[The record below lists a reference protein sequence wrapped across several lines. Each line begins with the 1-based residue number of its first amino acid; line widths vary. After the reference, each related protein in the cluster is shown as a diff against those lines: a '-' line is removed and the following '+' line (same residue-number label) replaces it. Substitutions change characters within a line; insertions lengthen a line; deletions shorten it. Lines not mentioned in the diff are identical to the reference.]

1 MNKYLRQALVA
12 RGYFAPEMG
21 GEGGSG
27 GGGGATGND
36 DDQGDAAGSSGAG
49 DDQGGAGDDQG
60 DKSGRKFSDEEA
72 AKLLKENMRRKDEL
86 KRLSQEREQLKA
98 TLAQFE
104 GINIDE
110 VKKLVADKQA
120 AEEDKLK
127 KSGEW
132 DRLKAQIVDAHSRE
146 KQTLTEQ
153 LKVKDEEA
161 ATLRSTIAELTVG
174 NAFGNSKFIT
184 NDLTIPANKARALYG
199 SHFGFEDGQVVA
211 YDKPAGAKER
221 TMLVNGAG
229 DPLSFED
236 ALQKI
241 VQSDPD
247 YPSLAKS
254 RIRVGANSGS
264 KGSDKAPEIK
274 ADVRGVSRIAAG
286 LSKNK

>member
-132 DRLKAQIVDAHSRE
+132 DRLKAQIVEAHSRE
-146 KQTLTEQ
+146 KQTLAEQ
-153 LKVKDEEA
+153 LKAKDEESA
-161 ATLRSTIAELTVG
+161 ALRSSIAELTVG

-199 SHFGFEDGQVVA
+199 SHFSFEDGQVVA

>member
-27 GGGGATGND
+27 GGGGATGNG
-36 DDQGDAAGSSGAG
+36 DDQGDAAGGSGAG

-153 LKVKDEEA
+153 LKAKDEES
-161 ATLRSTIAELTVG
+161 ATLRSAIAELTVG
-174 NAFGNSKFIT
+174 NAFGNSKFIA

>member
-36 DDQGDAAGSSGAG
+36 DDQGDAAGSS
-49 DDQGGAGDDQG
+49 GAGDDQG

>member
-12 RGYFAPEMG
+12 RGYFAPETG

-27 GGGGATGND
+27 GGGGATGNN
-36 DDQGDAAGSSGAG
+36 DDQGDAAGGSGAG

-153 LKVKDEEA
+153 LKAKDEES

-174 NAFGNSKFIT
+174 NAFGNSKFIA

>member
-27 GGGGATGND
+27 GGGGATGNG
-36 DDQGDAAGSSGAG
+36 DDQGDAAGGSGAG

-153 LKVKDEEA
+153 LKAKDEEA
-161 ATLRSTIAELTVG
+161 ATLRSAIAELTVG
-174 NAFGNSKFIT
+174 NAFGNSKFIA